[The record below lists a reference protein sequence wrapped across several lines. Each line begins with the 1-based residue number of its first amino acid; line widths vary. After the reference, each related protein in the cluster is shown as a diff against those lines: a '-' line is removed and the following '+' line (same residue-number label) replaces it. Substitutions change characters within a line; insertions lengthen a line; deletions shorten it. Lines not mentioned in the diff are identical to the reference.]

1 MKLINKCLNEID
13 DLEEGILAEPEYK
26 GKKVRAK
33 LKIDLSDESNLSHES
48 EDYFY
53 MLNKHELPTNLK
65 KVSVKIDDSDSVE
78 EGEEQGPMIDPFF
91 LSKV

>member
-1 MKLINKCLNEID
+1 MKIIDKCLNEID
-13 DLEEGILAEPEYK
+13 DLEEGVLAEPAYK

-33 LKIDLSDESNLSHES
+33 LKIDMSDESNLSNEA

-65 KVSVKIDDSDSVE
+65 KVSVKIDDPDSVDE
-78 EGEEQGPMIDPFF
+78 SEGQGPMIDPI
-91 LSKV
+91 LPLT